1 MLRRAL
7 ALKLFEAF
15 SMQRWNDMIRP
26 VELTEMDKHA
36 HKMIIAYCL
45 GKYEE
50 EKGRQVNWEI
60 LIKGGVFELL
70 RRIVISDIK
79 SPIYRKIKILH
90 PDVFL
95 QLNKWVYEQ
104 LKPALDG
111 LPKEIKTELKNYLF
125 GTNKED
131 DLTKKILEASHIY
144 SSFWEFQIIQK
155 SHPTG
160 YKIEEIERVLKND
173 LEPYLD
179 LAGMRKIVCKGN
191 ISNFLDLC
199 GHLRFQIRWSQTP
212 RLPKT
217 SVLGHMLLVAIFCYL
232 FAREVNACSK
242 RVYNNFFSA
251 LFHDLPEA
259 VTRDILSPIKRSV
272 EGMPETIS
280 KIEEELAEKEISP
293 LLEEG
298 WFDEI
303 KYFTRNEYE
312 SKIKIKGRVKHV
324 TTEMINEKYN
334 HDNYDPIDGE
344 FIKIADDLAA
354 YLEAYSTNSLGL
366 YPKHLKDG
374 RDTIEKKYK
383 GRSIAGMSI
392 EALFADYAT

>member
-50 EKGRQVNWEI
+50 EKGRQVDWEA
-60 LIKGGVFELL
+60 LIKGGIFELL

-79 SPIYRKIKILH
+79 SPIYRKIKELH
-90 PDVFL
+90 PAVFR

-104 LKPALDG
+104 LKPTFDG
-111 LPKEIKTELKNYLF
+111 LPKEMKTELKNYLF
-125 GTNKED
+125 DAKKED
-131 DLTKKILEASHIY
+131 NLTKNILNASHIY

-155 SHPTG
+155 VHPTG
-160 YKIEEIERVLKND
+160 YKMDSIEKDLKND
-173 LEPYLD
+173 IETYLD

-232 FAREVNACSK
+232 FAREVSACPK
-242 RVYNNFFSA
+242 RIYNNFFSA

-272 EGMPETIS
+272 EGMPEAIS

-293 LLEEG
+293 LLETG
-298 WFDEI
+298 WLEEI

-312 SKIKIKGRVKHV
+312 SKIKLKGKVKFV
-324 TTEMINEKYN
+324 TTEKINEKYN
-334 HDNYDPIDGE
+334 HDDFDPIDGE

-354 YLEAYSTNSLGL
+354 YLEASSTNSLGL
-366 YPKHLKDG
+366 YPKHLKEG
-374 RDTIEKKYK
+374 RETIEKKYK

-392 EALFADYAT
+392 EALFADFAT